1 MIIASEDSPDAS
13 EDTPD
18 AAAAS
23 VVRAALQADARDNVT
38 AVVAD
43 VLAGSSDPAARAR
56 GRGLERF
63 VGAAA
68 TRFCEDVEAV

>member
-1 MIIASEDSPDAS
+1 MIVASEDSPVAS

-18 AAAAS
+18 ATAAS

-38 AVVAD
+38 AVVVD
-43 VLAGSSDPAARAR
+43 VVAGSSNPARAR